1 MAGSQGT
8 GLRNREQI
16 GLSLGTDVSRYWQ
29 ANFGIIHDFSDG
41 ENDTRDLRMSLR
53 YEDECF
59 AFALR
64 LEHSDTRDEDIEP
77 DTALFFSINLKY
89 LGDFAVNRGG

>member
-1 MAGSQGT
+1 
-8 GLRNREQI
+8 
-16 GLSLGTDVSRYWQ
+16 
-29 ANFGIIHDFSDG
+29 
-41 ENDTRDLRMSLR
+41 MSLR

-59 AFALR
+59 AFAVR

-89 LGDFAVNRGG
+89 LGDFAVNRGS